1 MHDKIVRRMHEVFGY
16 GLDLKERLE
25 RGEAPRF
32 DTEHARLLSI
42 LLAGGE
48 LDFDPSYRGDL
59 ASPAGRAN
67 MTRELSNL
75 FLGVQ
80 YALTCWLDEVFMLDA
95 PGWWSE
101 QWSAD
106 SLEVRLYGGSQ
117 ERAWRFWD
125 QARKAEGPRGS
136 PEALE
141 AFLWCVMLGFKGAP
155 DTLNPP
161 VNPPVWVDNVRKRV
175 LSARSAEFP
184 VPAQREPPIRVPALR
199 GAERVRT
206 MLRVAVVFGALAA
219 FALGLAATALIPKG

>member
-1 MHDKIVRRMHEVFGY
+1 
-16 GLDLKERLE
+16 
-25 RGEAPRF
+25 
-32 DTEHARLLSI
+32 
-42 LLAGGE
+42 
-48 LDFDPSYRGDL
+48 
-59 ASPAGRAN
+59 
-67 MTRELSNL
+67 MTRDLSNL

-95 PGWWSE
+95 PTWWSQ
-101 QWSAD
+101 QWEAD

-161 VNPPVWVDNVRKRV
+161 INPPVWVDNVRKRV

-184 VPAQREPPIRVPALR
+184 VPAQKEAPTRVPALR
-199 GAERVRT
+199 GPERLMT
-206 MLRVAVVFGALAA
+206 MLRVAVVVGAAA
-219 FALGLAATALIPKG
+219 VFALGFAVVKYYTNA